1 MQAGCF
7 SSLVLE
13 SLPFVGLIIFLE
25 FFQYL
30 HHPATTKLYYPCFL
44 ELFNEVQHIE
54 WTIVKITL
62 HVTHKV
68 YQTTG

>member
-7 SSLVLE
+7 SSLVFE
-13 SLPFVGLIIFLE
+13 PLPFVGLITFLE

-44 ELFNEVQHIE
+44 QLFNEVQHIE
-54 WTIVKITL
+54 
-62 HVTHKV
+62 
-68 YQTTG
+68 